1 LDLRVTQNLIF
12 PKNWKKLSNKWALRF
27 QSLNCGVALKVLK
40 GKEVVVTGGAG
51 FIGSHLCRTL
61 IEQGA
66 RVTAFDNL
74 SSGKLDFIKDLMD
87 SELKFVQAD
96 IRDPTAIEQASKN
109 SEAIFHLAAQTSVPF
124 SMEDPKEDCEINVV
138 GTLNV
143 LEAAR
148 KADARVVFASSCAV
162 YGNPEKRPTPET
174 FPPHPVSFYG
184 LSKLMGEKC
193 CRFQQE
199 NYGLEVVM
207 LRIFNVYGPNGHG
220 VIPDFLSKLK
230 KTPDRL
236 EGLGTGK
243 QGRDFVYVSDMVQF
257 LVLAATSPAAAG
269 QVFNV
274 GTGTTA
280 SVSELAK
287 KLIEF
292 LGLKGVEI
300 HFKGGEA
307 WEGDMDITQADIS
320 KAVNLLKW
328 NPQVSLNEGLRKLLS
343 SRG

>member
-1 LDLRVTQNLIF
+1 LER
-12 PKNWKKLSNKWALRF
+12 LSNECILRF
-27 QSLNCGVALKVLK
+27 QSLNWGVALKVYK
-40 GKEVVVTGGAG
+40 GKEVFVTGGAG

-61 IEQGA
+61 MEQGA
-66 RVTAFDNL
+66 KVTVFDNL
-74 SSGKLDFIKDLMD
+74 SSGKLNFIKDLMD
-87 SELKFVQAD
+87 RELKFVQAD
-96 IRDPTAIEQASKN
+96 IRDSAAIEQASKKC
-109 SEAIFHLAAQTSVPF
+109 EVVFHLAAQTSVPF
-124 SMEDPKEDCEINVV
+124 SMEDPREDCEINVI
-138 GTLNV
+138 GTMNV

-148 KADARVVFASSCAV
+148 KADARVVFASSSAI

-184 LSKLMGEKC
+184 LSKLIGEKC

-207 LRIFNVYGPNGHG
+207 LRIFNVFGPNGHG
-220 VIPDFLSKLK
+220 VIPDFLSKLE

-236 EGLGTGK
+236 EGLGTGR
-243 QGRDFVYVSDMVQF
+243 QGRDFVYVSDMVRF
-257 LVLAATSPAAAG
+257 LLLAATSPAAAG

-274 GTGTTA
+274 GTGTTI

-292 LGLKGVEI
+292 LGLKGVEV

-320 KAVNLLKW
+320 KAVNLLEW
-328 NPQVSLNEGLRKLLS
+328 NPQVSLDEGLKKLIS
-343 SRG
+343 SRR